1 MHHTNKE
8 AVMKYWKLLP
18 VVLLGML
25 TACLT
30 EGEVEDA
37 SVYKTPYAERMKML
51 EEKFL
56 AAEKERKIITGV
68 IVEGNS
74 LFNGT
79 TEPQNKPYAQPYT
92 KEEYRAAAI
101 SAERNSK
108 LFILTKD
115 GTLYYPTPPKGQ
127 SVSESEQALRIHR
140 VFTEEQKASGK
151 KLFTWATLVPMVGRE
166 IEINGEVYPGY
177 AGVKGIHIESI
188 RFAGDYIVGQD

>member
-1 MHHTNKE
+1 
-8 AVMKYWKLLP
+8 MKYWKLLP

-37 SVYKTPYAERMKML
+37 EVYKTPYAERMKMI

-56 AAEKERKIITGV
+56 AAEKDGKIVTGV
-68 IVEGNS
+68 VVEGNS

-79 TEPQNKPYAQPYT
+79 TEPQNKPYGQPYT
-92 KEEYRAAAI
+92 KEEFRAAAI

-108 LFILTKD
+108 LFILSKD

-140 VFTEEQKASGK
+140 VFTAEQKNSK
-151 KLFTWATLVPMVGRE
+151 QKLFTWATLVPMTGRE
-166 IEINGEVYPGY
+166 IEICGEVYPGY
-177 AGVKGIHIESI
+177 SGIQGIHIESI